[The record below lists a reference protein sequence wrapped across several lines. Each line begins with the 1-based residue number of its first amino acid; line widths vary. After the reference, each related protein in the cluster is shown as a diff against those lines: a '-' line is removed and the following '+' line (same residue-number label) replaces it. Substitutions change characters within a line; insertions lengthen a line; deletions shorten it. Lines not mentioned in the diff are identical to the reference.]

1 MKGSAETISKAVS
14 GQGKIDPLMA
24 LFNAFDLMARH
35 PEAANGPSI
44 YETQEPE
51 SLSMGDWRDEAFS
64 DGFDY
69 A

>member
-35 PEAANGPSI
+35 PEASAAGQSYLN
-44 YETQEPE
+44 
-51 SLSMGDWRDEAFS
+51 DS
-64 DGFDY
+64 DLVV